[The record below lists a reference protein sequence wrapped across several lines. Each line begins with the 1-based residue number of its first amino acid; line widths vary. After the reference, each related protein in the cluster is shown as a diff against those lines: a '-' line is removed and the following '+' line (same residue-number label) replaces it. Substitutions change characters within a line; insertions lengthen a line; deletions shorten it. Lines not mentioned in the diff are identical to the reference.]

1 MARLPRDASKWMAA
15 ETVVQDLRYAL
26 RTLRR
31 SAGFSLTA
39 ICLMAFGIGAATT
52 VFSVVNAVLLRP
64 LPYPHHERLAI
75 LWGDLRNRAVTDFPF
90 APGDFHDLREHATMF
105 EQLAA
110 VTSERLALSGDN
122 NEPER
127 VRSATV
133 TTNLLSLLG
142 APFVLGRDFG
152 EGDAVVQPE
161 PAATT
166 TGFSPA
172 NAVLPVS
179 AILSYEF
186 WQRRYGGNP
195 DVLGRILRLGDR
207 RAEVIGV
214 LGPGFELLFAPGA
227 GVDSRPEMYLA
238 ARVNY
243 EAGSR
248 LNVSL
253 RVFGRLREAATID
266 QAQMQLDRIAADLRQ
281 RFPIKATA
289 GYYIRAEPMHD
300 DLVADV
306 RPTLASLM
314 GAVIFVVLIA
324 CANVANL
331 HLVRLSSRAG
341 EFAVRTALG
350 GRPSR
355 LIFQTLMESLVL
367 AGAATIIALGLS
379 LLSIRALPAFA
390 PQNLPLIESITMDAR
405 VLAFS
410 VASAMAA
417 TVLFGVVPAL
427 RVSRPEL
434 HAILREGG
442 RTPGLMSGGRLR
454 DAAAIV
460 EVALT
465 FILLIGA
472 GLMIRSFVELRKAD
486 PGYDTSGVLTFAID
500 NIQVAAPEARALFTR
515 QLQQRLLG
523 LPTVD
528 SVTAARSIPLDG
540 ETGNVRWG
548 TEAAL
553 GDPSL
558 FRQASSNYVLP
569 GYFETLRTAV
579 LDGRSFVETDDSPN
593 SRQIVI
599 DRVLAAQAFPVGRA
613 VGKQLLVR
621 SRTDEPEMLEI
632 IGVVEH
638 QRLFS
643 PATDGPG
650 TIFFVDGFANHGA
663 AAKWMVRVNGDLA
676 LLPAQ
681 VRATLRELHPQIVV
695 ADLQPMSALVERT
708 GAATRF
714 ALALIG
720 TFAVIAVAL
729 AVSGLYSV
737 LATMVRQ
744 RTSEIGVRVAFGATR
759 RQISA
764 LVLEHGLRVTVSG
777 VALGWVGAAALT
789 PLMASMLVGIAP
801 TDSLTFASVAVAF
814 LAVAAAA
821 TYLPA
826 SRAASIDPVAALR
839 Q

>member
-1 MARLPRDASKWMAA
+1 MCHRWRLGNGSIIPGSVEVDVGGDRCAGFPVRAADAS
-15 ETVVQDLRYAL
+15 
-26 RTLRR
+26 
-31 SAGFSLTA
+31 
-39 ICLMAFGIGAATT
+39 
-52 VFSVVNAVLLRP
+52 AV
-64 LPYPHHERLAI
+64 
-75 LWGDLRNRAVTDFPF
+75 
-90 APGDFHDLREHATMF
+90 
-105 EQLAA
+105 
-110 VTSERLALSGDN
+110 
-122 NEPER
+122 
-127 VRSATV
+127 
-133 TTNLLSLLG
+133 
-142 APFVLGRDFG
+142 GR
-152 EGDAVVQPE
+152 VQPHRH
-161 PAATT
+161 
-166 TGFSPA
+166 F
-172 NAVLPVS
+172 
-179 AILSYEF
+179 
-186 WQRRYGGNP
+186 P
-195 DVLGRILRLGDR
+195 DRHPD
-207 RAEVIGV
+207 
-214 LGPGFELLFAPGA
+214 AP
-227 GVDSRPEMYLA
+227 
-238 ARVNY
+238 
-243 EAGSR
+243 
-248 LNVSL
+248 
-253 RVFGRLREAATID
+253 
-266 QAQMQLDRIAADLRQ
+266 
-281 RFPIKATA
+281 
-289 GYYIRAEPMHD
+289 
-300 DLVADV
+300 
-306 RPTLASLM
+306 
-314 GAVIFVVLIA
+314 
-324 CANVANL
+324 
-331 HLVRLSSRAG
+331 
-341 EFAVRTALG
+341 
-350 GRPSR
+350 
-355 LIFQTLMESLVL
+355 ESLVL
-367 AGAATIIALGLS
+367 AGAGTILALGLS

-417 TVLFGVVPAL
+417 AVLFGVVPAL
-427 RVSRPEL
+427 RVSRPQL
-434 HAILREGG
+434 NTILRDGG
-442 RTPGLMSGGRLR
+442 RTPRLMSGGRLR

-500 NIQVAAPEARALFTR
+500 NIQIAAPDARALFTR

-523 LPTVD
+523 LPGVD

-553 GDPSL
+553 SDPSL

-579 LDGRSFVETDDSPN
+579 LDGRSFAATDDSPN

-599 DRVLAAQAFPVGRA
+599 DRALAAQAFPDGRA
-613 VGKQLLVR
+613 VGQRLLVR
-621 SRTDEPEMLEI
+621 SRSDEPEALEI

-663 AAKWMVRVNGDLA
+663 AAKWMVRVKGDLA

-720 TFAVIAVAL
+720 TFAVMAVAL

-759 RQISA
+759 ISA
-764 LVLEHGLRVTVSG
+764 LVLKHGLQVSVIG

-789 PLMASMLVGIAP
+789 PLMASMLAGIAP
-801 TDSLTFASVAVAF
+801 TDAVTFASVAVAF
-814 LAVAAAA
+814 LAVASAAI
-821 TYLPA
+821 YLPA
-826 SRAASIDPVAALR
+826 SRAASIDPVGALR